1 MHKQIYILPS
11 SNIAEIKK
19 DLWRDMGEKLKYW
32 RSKLKHPLKIGADD
46 TPDTVKARAGEF
58 LKKYKQDD
66 VEILLEKWC
75 DKKNKV
81 GQ

>member
-1 MHKQIYILPS
+1 MQKQFYILPS

-32 RSKLKHPLKIGADD
+32 RSELKHPLKIGAND

-58 LKKYKQDD
+58 LSKYKQDD
-66 VEILLEKWC
+66 VQILLDRWC
-75 DKKNKV
+75 EKKNKV
-81 GQ
+81 GH

>member
-1 MHKQIYILPS
+1 M
-11 SNIAEIKK
+11 
-19 DLWRDMGEKLKYW
+19 
-32 RSKLKHPLKIGADD
+32 KHPLKIGADD
-46 TPDTVKARAGEF
+46 TPNTVKARAEEF
-58 LKKYKQDD
+58 LKKYKEDD

>member
-1 MHKQIYILPS
+1 
-11 SNIAEIKK
+11 
-19 DLWRDMGEKLKYW
+19 MGEKLKYW
-32 RSKLKHPLKIGADD
+32 KSELKHPLKIGADD
-46 TPDTVKARAGEF
+46 TPDIVKARAGEF

>member
-1 MHKQIYILPS
+1 MQKQFYILPS

-32 RSKLKHPLKIGADD
+32 RSELKHPLKIGADD
-46 TPDTVKARAGEF
+46 TPDTVKVRAGEF